1 MKKLYYFLPF
11 LFIIISLFIS
21 CDETNQDSSKEKAA
35 TVTKS
40 LNPNGNS
47 ELAMLMRGM
56 YEEAERVKEQIKKG
70 EEPTL
75 QIDHGKILT
84 AHATE
89 PEKAN
94 SKEFKDF
101 AKMYL
106 SNLDQLQKAN
116 KDNVE
121 MVFQS
126 LVESCM
132 SCHQQLCPGP
142 MVRIKKLRVA
152 SN

>member
-1 MKKLYYFLPF
+1 MLSCI
-11 LFIIISLFIS
+11 LFIATEA
-21 CDETNQDSSKEKAA
+21 CQEQPNVEEAETKEVKR
-35 TVTKS
+35 S
-40 LNPNGNS
+40 LNPNGDS
-47 ELAMLMRGM
+47 ELAILMREM
-56 YEEAERVKEQIKKG
+56 YEEAERIKEQVKKG
-70 EEPTL
+70 EQPEIKL
-75 QIDHGKILT
+75 DHGKILT

-89 PEKAN
+89 PAKDN

-106 SNLDQLQKAN
+106 ANLDQLQKAN
-116 KDNVE
+116 PENVE

-152 SN
+152 NNQ